1 MALSSN
7 QHLRKAVAKMW
18 QFHNP
23 NPKGKSVGDCTIRAI
38 GIATD
43 KGWMETYLDLCLFG
57 LLMADMPSAN
67 AVTTSYLKNKGF
79 RRRTIPDDC
88 PDCYTIENFCKDHS
102 KGTFVIGTGSHL
114 TTVIDGCLWDSW
126 DSRNE
131 TPVYYFE
138 KMED

>member
-1 MALSSN
+1 MGIYPAQL
-7 QHLRKAVAKMW
+7 LMTGDLKMW
-18 QFHNP
+18 KYHNP
-23 NPKGKSVGDCTIRAI
+23 NPNGKHIGDCTIRAI
-38 GIATD
+38 STALKKDWESVFMALSVQG
-43 KGWMETYLDLCLFG
+43 F
-57 LLMADMPSAN
+57 LMADMPSAN
-67 AVTTSYLKNKGF
+67 AVTTAYLKNNGF

-88 PDCYTIENFCKDHS
+88 PDCYTIENFCEDHP

>member
-1 MALSSN
+1 
-7 QHLRKAVAKMW
+7 MW
-18 QFHNP
+18 QYTNL

-43 KGWMETYLDLCLFG
+43 NGWMETYLDLCLFG

-67 AVTTSYLKNKGF
+67 AVTTSYLKSKGF

-88 PDCYTIENFCKDHS
+88 PDFYTIEDFCKDHQ

-114 TTVIDGCLWDSW
+114 TTVIDSVLWDSW

-138 KMED
+138 KEEAG

>member
-7 QHLRKAVAKMW
+7 QHLRKAVVPMW
-18 QFHNP
+18 QYINLNP
-23 NPKGKSVGDCTIRAI
+23 RKKSVGDCTIRAI

-43 KGWMETYLDLCLFG
+43 RNWYDVYLDLCLFG
-57 LLMADMPSAN
+57 MLMCDMPSSN
-67 AVTTSYLKNKGF
+67 AVTTAYLKKKGF

-88 PDCYTIENFCKDHS
+88 PDCYTIEDFCKDHP

-114 TTVIDGCLWDSW
+114 TTVIDSVLWDSW

-138 KMED
+138 KQED

>member
-1 MALSSN
+1 
-7 QHLRKAVAKMW
+7 MW
-18 QFHNP
+18 KKYNP
-23 NPKGKSVGDCTIRAI
+23 NPRGKAVGDCTVRAI
-38 GIATD
+38 AKATGSD
-43 KGWMETYLDLCLFG
+43 WEGAYIG
-57 LLMADMPSAN
+57 LMLQGFLMADMPSAN
-67 AVTTSYLKNKGF
+67 AITTAYLKNQGF
-79 RRRTIPDDC
+79 QRKTMPETC
-88 PDCYTIENFCKDHS
+88 PDCYTIEDFCKDHQ